1 MNLEIIK
8 NWLAE
13 TNIPKTSIAK
23 NSGVTR
29 KTLYNIIDGK
39 NIREKSKEFM
49 KSQLPKVMIRT

>member
-8 NWLAE
+8 NWLVE
-13 TNIPKTSIAK
+13 TNLPKTSIAK
-23 NSGVTR
+23 KSGVTR